1 MTLHARCVLRHDA
14 TPAVDRRLRDRTP
27 NASLLLLRPTVNAHA
42 VRPEPYAAMSLLC
55 RLIQRGLWS
64 RLPSCRLFPGQQ
76 DVCRVALTVRAASS
90 SSPVSLTYDVF
101 DGKGESTPLVFLH
114 GLFGSKSNF
123 HSIAKSL
130 VQRTG
135 RKVLTVDARNHGNSP
150 HSPVLSYEAMTEDL
164 KHLLAQLHIERCVLI
179 GHSMGGKT
187 AMTTALT
194 QPALV
199 ERLVVVDIS
208 PSQTSTFTSFRHY
221 IQAMQEVKISS
232 DIPRSTA
239 RRMAED
245 QLRSLVE
252 NRSERQ
258 FLLTNLVE
266 QNGHY
271 TWRVNLEAISAHLD
285 HIMSFPSFDTTY
297 EGPTL
302 FLGGASSAYISSEDY
317 PEIHRRFPRADIQYI
332 PDASHW
338 IHADKPLDFISSIIS
353 FLQS

>member
-1 MTLHARCVLRHDA
+1 
-14 TPAVDRRLRDRTP
+14 
-27 NASLLLLRPTVNAHA
+27 
-42 VRPEPYAAMSLLC
+42 MSALC
-55 RLIQRGLWS
+55 RFVRGGL
-64 RLPSCRLFPGQQ
+64 LFGGGSCRFLPE
-76 DVCRVALTVRAASS
+76 VRALSS
-90 SSPVSLTYDVF
+90 VSPVNLSYDVF
-101 DGKGESTPLVFLH
+101 DGKNDGPPLVFLH

-150 HSPVLSYEAMTEDL
+150 HSPELTYESMSADL
-164 KHLLAQLHIERCVLI
+164 KLLLSQLRIEKCVLI

-187 AMTTALT
+187 AMSAALT
-194 QPALV
+194 QPSLV

-208 PSQTSTFTSFRHY
+208 PSQSATHTNFRYY
-221 IQAMQEVKISS
+221 IQAMQDVKIAS

-245 QLRSLVE
+245 QLRNWVKEHSV
-252 NRSERQ
+252 RQ
-258 FLLTNLVE
+258 FLLTNLIE

-271 TWRVNLEAISAHLD
+271 AWRVNLDAISAHLETLLG
-285 HIMSFPSFDTTY
+285 FPGFDSAY

-317 PEIHRRFPRADIQYI
+317 PEIQRLFPLADIQYI

-353 FLQS
+353 FLQSE

>member
-1 MTLHARCVLRHDA
+1 
-14 TPAVDRRLRDRTP
+14 
-27 NASLLLLRPTVNAHA
+27 
-42 VRPEPYAAMSLLC
+42 MSALC
-55 RLIQRGLWS
+55 RLLQRGLLS
-64 RLPSCRLFPGQQ
+64 GRPLCRLFPGQQ
-76 DVCRVALTVRAASS
+76 DVSGVA
-90 SSPVSLTYDVF
+90 PVNLTYDVF

-150 HSPVLSYEAMTEDL
+150 HNPVLTYEAMANDL
-164 KHLLAQLHIERCVLI
+164 NHLLAQLRIDKCILI

-208 PSQTSTFTSFRHY
+208 PAQSSTRSNFRYY
-221 IQAMQEVKISS
+221 IQAMQEMKIST

-245 QLRSLVE
+245 QLRSLEHSV
-252 NRSERQ
+252 RQ

-271 TWRVNLEAISAHLD
+271 AWRVNLEAISAHLD
-285 HIMSFPSFDTTY
+285 DIMSFPNFDTGY

-302 FLGGASSAYISSEDY
+302 FLGGASSAYISDDY
-317 PEIHRRFPRADIQYI
+317 PEIQRLFPNADIQYI

>member
-1 MTLHARCVLRHDA
+1 
-14 TPAVDRRLRDRTP
+14 
-27 NASLLLLRPTVNAHA
+27 
-42 VRPEPYAAMSLLC
+42 MSAFC
-55 RLIQRGLWS
+55 RLIHRGLL
-64 RLPSCRLFPGQQ
+64 RLRPSCRLFPGQQ
-76 DVCRVALTVRAASS
+76 DVCGGAPVAPAVRSASS
-90 SSPVSLTYDVF
+90 SSPVNLTYDVF
-101 DGKGESTPLVFLH
+101 DGKGDSTPLVFLH

-150 HSPVLSYEAMTEDL
+150 HSSELTYEAMTDDL
-164 KHLLAQLHIERCVLI
+164 THLLAQLHIEKCVLV

-194 QPALV
+194 QSGLV

-208 PSQTSTFTSFRHY
+208 PAQTTTRTNFHY
-221 IQAMQEVKISS
+221 YIKAMQEMKISS

-245 QLRSLVE
+245 QLRSLVKE
-252 NRSERQ
+252 RSVRQ

-266 QNGHY
+266 LNGHY
-271 TWRVNLEAISAHLD
+271 AWRVNLEAISAHLEE
-285 HIMSFPSFDTTY
+285 IMSFPSFNTVY
-297 EGPTL
+297 HGPTL
-302 FLGGASSAYISSEDY
+302 FLGGASSAYISSDDY
-317 PEIHRRFPRADIQYI
+317 PEIHRLFPNADIQYI

-338 IHADKPLDFISSIIS
+338 IHADKPLDFISSISS

>member
-1 MTLHARCVLRHDA
+1 
-14 TPAVDRRLRDRTP
+14 
-27 NASLLLLRPTVNAHA
+27 
-42 VRPEPYAAMSLLC
+42 
-55 RLIQRGLWS
+55 
-64 RLPSCRLFPGQQ
+64 
-76 DVCRVALTVRAASS
+76 
-90 SSPVSLTYDVF
+90 VSVTYDVF
-101 DGKGESTPLVFLH
+101 DGKGDSTPLVFLH

-150 HSPVLSYEAMTEDL
+150 HSPVLTYEAMTEDL
-164 KHLLAQLHIERCVLI
+164 KHLLAQLHIEKCVLV

-187 AMTTALT
+187 AMVTALT
-194 QPALV
+194 QSSLV
-199 ERLVVVDIS
+199 DRLVVVDIS
-208 PSQTSTFTSFRHY
+208 PSRSSTASNFRFY
-221 IQAMQEVKISS
+221 IQAMQEMKISS

-252 NRSERQ
+252 DRSVRQ

-271 TWRVNLEAISAHLD
+271 SWRVNLEAISAHLE
-285 HIMSFPSFDTTY
+285 HIMSFPSFDSTY
-297 EGPTL
+297 DGPTL
-302 FLGGASSAYISSEDY
+302 FLGGASSAYISSDDY
-317 PEIHRRFPRADIQYI
+317 PEIQRLFPNADIQYI

-338 IHADKPLDFISSIIS
+338 IHADKPLDFISSISS

>member
-1 MTLHARCVLRHDA
+1 MTA
-14 TPAVDRRLRDRTP
+14 
-27 NASLLLLRPTVNAHA
+27 
-42 VRPEPYAAMSLLC
+42 LC
-55 RLIQRGLWS
+55 RLVQRT
-64 RLPSCRLFPGQQ
+64 LPSGRTS
-76 DVCRVALTVRAASS
+76 CRVLAGQKNVRAASS
-90 SSPVSLTYDVF
+90 SSPVNLTYDVF
-101 DGKGESTPLVFLH
+101 DGKGDSTPLVFLH

-150 HSPVLSYEAMTEDL
+150 HSSALTYEAMSGDL
-164 KHLLAQLHIERCVLI
+164 KHLLSQLRIDKCVLI

-187 AMTTALT
+187 AMTTALM
-194 QPALV
+194 QPSLV

-208 PSQTSTFTSFRHY
+208 PSQSNTRTNFHSY
-221 IQAMQEVKISS
+221 IRAMQDVKIST
-232 DIPRSTA
+232 DLPRSTA

-245 QLRSLVE
+245 QLRRTVKEHSV
-252 NRSERQ
+252 RQ

-266 QNGHY
+266 HNGHY
-271 TWRVNLEAISAHLD
+271 TWRVNLDAISAHLD
-285 HIMSFPSFDTTY
+285 DIMSFPSFDSAY
-297 EGPTL
+297 SGPTL
-302 FLGGASSAYISSEDY
+302 FLGGASSAYISSDDY
-317 PEIHRRFPRADIQYI
+317 PEIQRLFPSADIQYI

>member
-1 MTLHARCVLRHDA
+1 MSVFC
-14 TPAVDRRLRDRTP
+14 
-27 NASLLLLRPTVNAHA
+27 SLLSRG
-42 VRPEPYAAMSLLC
+42 LLC
-55 RLIQRGLWS
+55 GRAT
-64 RLPSCRLFPGQQ
+64 CRFVTGQQ
-76 DVCRVALTVRAASS
+76 DFSGGVLRMARAVGST
-90 SSPVSLTYDVF
+90 SPVNLTYEVF
-101 DGKGESTPLVFLH
+101 DGTGDGTPLVFLH

-135 RKVLTVDARNHGNSP
+135 RKVLTVDARNHGTST
-150 HSPVLSYEAMTEDL
+150 HSADLTYEAMTNDL
-164 KHLLAQLHIERCVLI
+164 THLLAQLHIGKCVLI
-179 GHSMGGKT
+179 GHSMGGKV
-187 AMTTALT
+187 AMTTALS
-194 QPALV
+194 QPGLV

-208 PSQTSTFTSFRHY
+208 PAQTTTRTNFHSY
-221 IQAMQEVKISS
+221 IQAMKDVKISS

-245 QLRSLVE
+245 QLRKLVKE
-252 NRSERQ
+252 RSVRQ

-271 TWRVNLEAISAHLD
+271 AWRVNLDAIAAHLD
-285 HIMSFPSFDTTY
+285 DIMSFPTFETTY

-317 PEIHRRFPRADIQYI
+317 PEIQRLFPCADIQYI

-338 IHADKPLDFISSIIS
+338 IHADKPLDFISSISS
-353 FLQS
+353 FLQP

>member
-1 MTLHARCVLRHDA
+1 MAACQVHRKQTWKISPKCQCTKKQAR
-14 TPAVDRRLRDRTP
+14 
-27 NASLLLLRPTVNAHA
+27 NMLLSPKWQLV
-42 VRPEPYAAMSLLC
+42 
-55 RLIQRGLWS
+55 
-64 RLPSCRLFPGQQ
+64 
-76 DVCRVALTVRAASS
+76 
-90 SSPVSLTYDVF
+90 SPVNLTYDVF
-101 DGKGESTPLVFLH
+101 DGKVDSTPLVFLH

-150 HSPVLSYEAMTEDL
+150 HSSALTYEAMSDDL
-164 KHLLAQLHIERCVLI
+164 KHLLSQLRIDKCVLI

-194 QPALV
+194 QPSVV

-208 PSQTSTFTSFRHY
+208 PSQSSTRTNFHSY
-221 IQAMQEVKISS
+221 IRAMQDMKIST
-232 DIPRSTA
+232 DLPRSTA

-245 QLRSLVE
+245 QLRRTVKEHSV
-252 NRSERQ
+252 RQ

-271 TWRVNLEAISAHLD
+271 AWRVNLDAISAHLD
-285 HIMSFPSFDTTY
+285 DIMSFPNFDCAY
-297 EGPTL
+297 SGPTL
-302 FLGGASSAYISSEDY
+302 FLGGASSAYISSDDY
-317 PEIHRRFPRADIQYI
+317 PEIQRLFPSADIQYI

>member
-1 MTLHARCVLRHDA
+1 MTA
-14 TPAVDRRLRDRTP
+14 
-27 NASLLLLRPTVNAHA
+27 
-42 VRPEPYAAMSLLC
+42 LC
-55 RLIQRGLWS
+55 RLVQRTVLSG
-64 RLPSCRLFPGQQ
+64 RTSCCVLAGQKS
-76 DVCRVALTVRAASS
+76 VCAAST
-90 SSPVSLTYDVF
+90 SSPVNLTYDVF
-101 DGKGESTPLVFLH
+101 DGKVDSTPLVFLH

-150 HSPVLSYEAMTEDL
+150 HSSALTYEAMSDDL
-164 KHLLAQLHIERCVLI
+164 KHLLSQLRIDKCVLI

-194 QPALV
+194 QPSVV

-208 PSQTSTFTSFRHY
+208 PSQSSTRTNFHSY
-221 IQAMQEVKISS
+221 IRAMQDMKIST
-232 DIPRSTA
+232 DLPRSTA

-245 QLRSLVE
+245 QLRRTVKEHSV
-252 NRSERQ
+252 RQ

-271 TWRVNLEAISAHLD
+271 AWRVNLDAISAHLD
-285 HIMSFPSFDTTY
+285 DIMSFPNFDCAY
-297 EGPTL
+297 SGPTL
-302 FLGGASSAYISSEDY
+302 FLGGASSAYISSDDY
-317 PEIHRRFPRADIQYI
+317 PEIQRLFPSADIQYI

>member
-1 MTLHARCVLRHDA
+1 
-14 TPAVDRRLRDRTP
+14 
-27 NASLLLLRPTVNAHA
+27 
-42 VRPEPYAAMSLLC
+42 MSALC
-55 RLIQRGLWS
+55 RLIQRGLLS
-64 RLPSCRLFPGQQ
+64 CRPSCRLFPGQQ
-76 DVCRVALTVRAASS
+76 DVCGVAPMVRAASS
-90 SSPVSLTYDVF
+90 SSPVNLTYDVF

-150 HSPVLSYEAMTEDL
+150 HSSELTYEAMTSDL
-164 KHLLAQLHIERCVLI
+164 KHLLAQLHIEKCVLI

-194 QPALV
+194 Q
-199 ERLVVVDIS
+199 RLVVVDIS
-208 PSQTSTFTSFRHY
+208 PSQTSTRTNFRYY
-221 IQAMQEVKISS
+221 IQAMQKLKISS

-245 QLRSLVE
+245 QLRSLVKSHHKLSFLPQE
-252 NRSERQ
+252 RSVRQ

-266 QNGHY
+266 QNGNY
-271 TWRVNLEAISAHLD
+271 AWRVNLEAISAHLD
-285 HIMSFPSFDTTY
+285 DIMSFPNFNTVYD
-297 EGPTL
+297 GPTL
-302 FLGGASSAYISSEDY
+302 FLGGASSAYISSDDY
-317 PEIHRRFPRADIQYI
+317 PEIQRLFPNADIQYI

>member
-1 MTLHARCVLRHDA
+1 
-14 TPAVDRRLRDRTP
+14 
-27 NASLLLLRPTVNAHA
+27 
-42 VRPEPYAAMSLLC
+42 MSALC
-55 RLIQRGLWS
+55 RLIQRA
-64 RLPSCRLFPGQQ
+64 LPGGGACRRLFPGQQ
-76 DVCRVALTVRAASS
+76 QPVCGAALTVRTASS
-90 SSPVSLTYDVF
+90 SSPVNLTYDVF

-150 HSPVLSYEAMTEDL
+150 HSPELTYEAMAGDL
-164 KHLLAQLHIERCVLI
+164 KHLLAQLHIEKCVLI

-187 AMTTALT
+187 AMTMAIT
-194 QPALV
+194 QPGLV

-208 PSQTSTFTSFRHY
+208 PAQTTTRTNFRYY
-221 IQAMQEVKISS
+221 IQALQKVKISS

-245 QLRSLVE
+245 QLRSLVKE
-252 NRSERQ
+252 HSVRQ

-271 TWRVNLEAISAHLD
+271 AWRVNLSAISEHLD
-285 HIMSFPSFDTTY
+285 KLMSFPSFDTVY

-302 FLGGASSAYISSEDY
+302 FLGGASSAYISSDDY
-317 PEIHRRFPRADIQYI
+317 PEIQRLFPMADIQYI

-338 IHADKPLDFISSIIS
+338 IHADKPLDFISSISS

>member
-1 MTLHARCVLRHDA
+1 
-14 TPAVDRRLRDRTP
+14 
-27 NASLLLLRPTVNAHA
+27 
-42 VRPEPYAAMSLLC
+42 MSALC
-55 RLIQRGLWS
+55 RLICRGLS
-64 RLPSCRLFPGQQ
+64 GRSQTRLFSGQE
-76 DVCRVALTVRAASS
+76 DAFRVPVAVRTASS
-90 SSPVSLTYDVF
+90 SSPVILTYDVF
-101 DGKGESTPLVFLH
+101 DGKGDSTPLVFLH

-135 RKVLTVDARNHGNSP
+135 RKVLTVDARNHGSSP
-150 HSPVLSYEAMTEDL
+150 HNPLLTYEAMCNDL
-164 KHLLAQLHIERCVLI
+164 KHLLTQLRIDKCILI

-187 AMTTALT
+187 AMMTALM
-194 QPALV
+194 QPGLV

-208 PSQTSTFTSFRHY
+208 PSQTSSRTNFHQY
-221 IQAMQEVKISS
+221 INAMQEVKISS
-232 DIPRSTA
+232 NIPRSTA

-252 NRSERQ
+252 SRSLRQ

-271 TWRVNLEAISAHLD
+271 SWRVNLEAISAHLD
-285 HIMSFPSFDTTY
+285 DIMGFPTFDSVF

-302 FLGGASSAYISSEDY
+302 FLGGASSAYISSDDY
-317 PEIHRRFPRADIQYI
+317 PEIQRLFPYADIQYI

-338 IHADKPLDFISSIIS
+338 IHADKPLDFISSIIT

>member
-1 MTLHARCVLRHDA
+1 
-14 TPAVDRRLRDRTP
+14 
-27 NASLLLLRPTVNAHA
+27 
-42 VRPEPYAAMSLLC
+42 MSALC
-55 RLIQRGLWS
+55 RLVKRGVWS
-64 RLPSCRLFPGQQ
+64 VRPPCRLFPGRQ
-76 DVCRVALTVRAASS
+76 DVGRSVYTIRAASS
-90 SSPVSLTYDVF
+90 SSPVNLTYDVF

-150 HSPVLSYEAMTEDL
+150 HSPVLTYEAMAEDL
-164 KHLLAQLHIERCVLI
+164 KHLLAQLRIEKCVLV

-187 AMTTALT
+187 AMVTALT
-194 QPALV
+194 QSSLID
-199 ERLVVVDIS
+199 RLVVVDIS
-208 PSQTSTFTSFRHY
+208 PAQTSTFTDFRSY

-252 NRSERQ
+252 NRSVRQ

-271 TWRVNLEAISAHLD
+271 AWRVNLEAISAHLD
-285 HIMSFPSFDTTY
+285 HIMSFPSFNNTY

-302 FLGGASSAYISSEDY
+302 FLGGASSDYISSDDY
-317 PEIHRRFPRADIQYI
+317 PEIKKRFPAADIQFI

-353 FLQS
+353 FLHS

>member
-1 MTLHARCVLRHDA
+1 
-14 TPAVDRRLRDRTP
+14 
-27 NASLLLLRPTVNAHA
+27 
-42 VRPEPYAAMSLLC
+42 MSSLC
-55 RLIQRGLWS
+55 RLIQRGLLS
-64 RLPSCRLFPGQQ
+64 GRPACRLFPGQQ
-76 DVCRVALTVRAASS
+76 DVCGLAPTVRTASS
-90 SSPVSLTYDVF
+90 SSPLSLTYDVF

-150 HSPVLSYEAMTEDL
+150 HSPVLTYEAMSDDL
-164 KHLLAQLHIERCVLI
+164 KHLLAKLRIEKCVLI

-194 QPALV
+194 QSGLV

-208 PSQTSTFTSFRHY
+208 PAQTSTRTNFRYY

-245 QLRSLVE
+245 QLRKLVKE
-252 NRSERQ
+252 RSVRQ

-271 TWRVNLEAISAHLD
+271 AWRVNLEAISAHLD
-285 HIMSFPSFDTTY
+285 HIMSFPNFDTVY
-297 EGPTL
+297 GGPTL
-302 FLGGASSAYISSEDY
+302 FLGGASSAYISSDDY
-317 PEIHRRFPRADIQYI
+317 PEIQRLFPNADIQYI

-338 IHADKPLDFISSIIS
+338 IHADKPLDFISSISS

>member
-1 MTLHARCVLRHDA
+1 MGVLWRTIHRGFYNRQTTCLSIIGSRNFCSGMGRSDRIRRDNA
-14 TPAVDRRLRDRTP
+14 AVST
-27 NASLLLLRPTVNAHA
+27 
-42 VRPEPYAAMSLLC
+42 
-55 RLIQRGLWS
+55 
-64 RLPSCRLFPGQQ
+64 
-76 DVCRVALTVRAASS
+76 
-90 SSPVSLTYDVF
+90 SPVNLTYDVF
-101 DGKGESTPLVFLH
+101 DGKLEKTPLVFLH

-135 RKVLTVDARNHGNSP
+135 RKVLTIDARNHGNSP
-150 HSPVLSYEAMTEDL
+150 HSPVLNYEAMTNDL
-164 KHLLAQLHIERCVLI
+164 KHLLSQLHIAKCVLI
-179 GHSMGGKT
+179 GHSMGGKV

-194 QPALV
+194 QPSLV

-208 PSQTSTFTSFRHY
+208 PAQTSVRTNFRAY
-221 IQAMQEVKISS
+221 IQAMKEVKIAS

-245 QLRSLVE
+245 QLRNLVKE
-252 NRSERQ
+252 RSVRQ

-271 TWRVNLEAISAHLD
+271 AWRVNLEAIANHLED
-285 HIMSFPSFDTTY
+285 VMSFPEFNTTY

-302 FLGGASSAYISSEDY
+302 FLGGSNSAYISSEDY
-317 PEIHRRFPRADIQYI
+317 PEIQRLFPCADIQYI

-338 IHADKPLDFISSIIS
+338 IHADKPLDFISCIIS

>member
-1 MTLHARCVLRHDA
+1 MSALCHLI
-14 TPAVDRRLRDRTP
+14 RRGLPSGRAP
-27 NASLLLLRPTVNAHA
+27 
-42 VRPEPYAAMSLLC
+42 C
-55 RLIQRGLWS
+55 RLLPAAPGLRS
-64 RLPSCRLFPGQQ
+64 LG
-76 DVCRVALTVRAASS
+76 SS
-90 SSPVSLTYDVF
+90 SAVNLTYDVF

-150 HSPVLSYEAMTEDL
+150 HSPELTYPAMAGDL
-164 KHLLAQLHIERCVLI
+164 THLLARLHIDKCVLI

-194 QPALV
+194 QPDLV

-208 PSQTSTFTSFRHY
+208 PAQTSTRTNFRDY
-221 IQAMQEVKISS
+221 IRAMQDMRIST
-232 DIPRSTA
+232 DLPRSTA

-245 QLRSLVE
+245 QLRGLVKE
-252 NRSERQ
+252 HSVRQ

-266 QNGHY
+266 LNGHY
-271 TWRVNLEAISAHLD
+271 SWRVNLEAISAHLD
-285 HIMSFPSFDTTY
+285 HIMSFPSFHTAY
-297 EGPTL
+297 PGPTL

-317 PEIHRRFPRADIQYI
+317 PEIQRLFPYADIQYI

-338 IHADKPLDFISSIIS
+338 IHADKPLDFISSISS

>member
-1 MTLHARCVLRHDA
+1 
-14 TPAVDRRLRDRTP
+14 
-27 NASLLLLRPTVNAHA
+27 
-42 VRPEPYAAMSLLC
+42 MSALC
-55 RLIQRGLWS
+55 RLAQRGLLFTGW
-64 RLPSCRLFPGQQ
+64 SCRFPPG
-76 DVCRVALTVRAASS
+76 VRAISSASAVNLS
-90 SSPVSLTYDVF
+90 YDVF
-101 DGKGESTPLVFLH
+101 DGKNDDTPLVFLH

-135 RKVLTVDARNHGNSP
+135 RKVLTVDARNHGTSP
-150 HSPVLSYEAMTEDL
+150 HCPELTYEIMSADL
-164 KHLLAQLHIERCVLI
+164 KLLLSQLRIDRCVLI

-194 QPALV
+194 QPSLV

-208 PSQTSTFTSFRHY
+208 PSQSATRTNFRFY
-221 IQAMQEVKISS
+221 IQAMQAVQISS

-245 QLRSLVE
+245 QLRTSVKE
-252 NRSERQ
+252 HSVRQ
-258 FLLTNLVE
+258 FLLTNLIE
-266 QNGHY
+266 LNGHY
-271 TWRVNLEAISAHLD
+271 AWRVNLDAISAHLETLL
-285 HIMSFPSFDTTY
+285 SFPHFEMPY

-302 FLGGASSAYISSEDY
+302 FLGGASSAYISSDDY
-317 PEIHRRFPRADIQYI
+317 PEIQRLFPYADIQYI

>member
-1 MTLHARCVLRHDA
+1 
-14 TPAVDRRLRDRTP
+14 
-27 NASLLLLRPTVNAHA
+27 
-42 VRPEPYAAMSLLC
+42 MSALC
-55 RLIQRGLWS
+55 RLIHRGLLCARPS
-64 RLPSCRLFPGQQ
+64 RPSFPGLLE
-76 DVCRVALTVRAASS
+76 VSGGAPAVVRPASS
-90 SSPVSLTYDVF
+90 SSPVNLSYDVF

-150 HSPVLSYEAMTEDL
+150 HSPALTYEDMSNDL
-164 KHLLAQLHIERCVLI
+164 MHLLAQLHIEKCVLI

-194 QPALV
+194 QPGLV

-208 PSQTSTFTSFRHY
+208 PSQTSFEPVSNFRYY
-221 IQAMQEVKISS
+221 IQAMQEVKIAT

-245 QLRSLVE
+245 QLRHLVE
-252 NRSERQ
+252 ERSVRQ

-271 TWRVNLEAISAHLD
+271 AWRVNLEAISAHLD
-285 HIMSFPSFDTTY
+285 NIMSFPDFDNAY

-302 FLGGASSAYISSEDY
+302 FLGGASSAYISSDDY
-317 PEIHRRFPRADIQYI
+317 PEIQRLFPYADIQYI

>member
-1 MTLHARCVLRHDA
+1 
-14 TPAVDRRLRDRTP
+14 
-27 NASLLLLRPTVNAHA
+27 
-42 VRPEPYAAMSLLC
+42 MSALC
-55 RLIQRGLWS
+55 RLIQRGLLS
-64 RLPSCRLFPGQQ
+64 GRTSCRLFAGQQ
-76 DVCRVALTVRAASS
+76 DVCCGVAPLVRAASS

-150 HSPVLSYEAMTEDL
+150 HSPVLTYEAMTSDL
-164 KHLLAQLHIERCVLI
+164 KHLLAQLRIEKCVLI

-194 QPALV
+194 QPGLV

-208 PSQTSTFTSFRHY
+208 PAQTTARTNFRYY
-221 IQAMQEVKISS
+221 IQAMQDMKIAV

-245 QLRSLVE
+245 QLRSLVKE
-252 NRSERQ
+252 HSVRQ

-271 TWRVNLEAISAHLD
+271 AWRVNLEAISAHLD
-285 HIMSFPSFDTTY
+285 AIMSFPNIDTAY

-317 PEIHRRFPRADIQYI
+317 PEIQRLFPNADIQYI